1 MRVDVVEIRPFQ
13 SRDTEGVIRLSLR
26 ACAPVFPA
34 IEAAMDHDVYIAMHP
49 DWRVTQR
56 DAVAATC
63 ADESMQVWV
72 AVEDGISA
80 GFVAVKLHPD
90 ALGEIYM
97 LAVDP
102 DYQRQGI
109 AAALTEVALAWMKQQ
124 GVSVAMVQTGG
135 DPGHAPARAAY
146 EKFGF
151 RALPSAQY
159 FKKL

>member
-1 MRVDVVEIRPFQ
+1 MRVDIVEIRPFE
-13 SRDTEGVIRLSLR
+13 SPDTEGVLRLSLR
-26 ACAPVFPA
+26 AWAPVFPA

-72 AVEDGISA
+72 AIEDDIPA

-102 DYQRQGI
+102 DYQRRGI
-109 AAALTEVALAWMKQQ
+109 AAALTDVSLAWMKQQ

-135 DPGHAPARAAY
+135 DPGHAPARSAY